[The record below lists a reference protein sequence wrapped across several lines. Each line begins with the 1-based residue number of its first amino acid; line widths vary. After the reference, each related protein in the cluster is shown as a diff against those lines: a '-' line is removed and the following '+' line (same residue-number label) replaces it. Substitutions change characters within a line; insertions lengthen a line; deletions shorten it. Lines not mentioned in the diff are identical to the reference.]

1 MEQRPILG
9 LDSSPG
15 DSIHKEDP
23 LVLGIRFHP
32 AGADETIKGRL
43 LCFSVLYI
51 LIAPKVRK
59 YQRYPSCLFSHG
71 IRKKGV
77 FFNK

>member
-1 MEQRPILG
+1 MEQRAVLG
-9 LDSSPG
+9 LDSSPV
-15 DSIHKEDP
+15 DPIRKEDP
-23 LVLGIRFHP
+23 LALGIRFHP
-32 AGADETIKGRL
+32 AGADETGKGRL

-51 LIAPKVRK
+51 LIAPKVRE

-71 IRKKGV
+71 IIKKGV